1 MPATA
6 LAPRGVLTAPTTI
19 DAASARSTVRRIVD
33 GVSHS
38 HARSAAGTRVT
49 LAPTYASVTRSS
61 HQVQSSATARSAGGE
76 GVLGGGLE
84 PRVEVIEGQVERGA
98 VAQALHGDDRE
109 ALGGDHRDERQ
120 AAEELHEPKNREK
133 RCNHPRSSR
142 GGSVGGPCLLSR
154 LVLAFARC

>member
-19 DAASARSTVRRIVD
+19 DAASAAVD
-33 GVSHS
+33 GASNRRRREPLARPERGGNAR
-38 HARSAAGTRVT
+38 HARTHVRERHEEQPPGAEQRHR
-49 LAPTYASVTRSS
+49 PE
-61 HQVQSSATARSAGGE
+61 AGGE

-109 ALGGDHRDERQ
+109 ALGGDHRGERQ

-133 RCNHPRSSR
+133 RCNHPTRSR
-142 GGSVGGPCLLSR
+142 GGRV
-154 LVLAFARC
+154 